1 MSRDLAGEV
10 IKLLGHSN
18 AYIRKKVDIYYNINN
33 FCCKKLILF
42 FKNRPRYVQLEL
54 LEKYQNYWI
63 NSFQK

>member
-18 AYIRKKVDIYYNINN
+18 AYIRKKVDIYNIIN
-33 FCCKKLILF
+33 FYCKKLILF
-42 FKNRPRYVQLEL
+42 LKNRPHYVQLEL